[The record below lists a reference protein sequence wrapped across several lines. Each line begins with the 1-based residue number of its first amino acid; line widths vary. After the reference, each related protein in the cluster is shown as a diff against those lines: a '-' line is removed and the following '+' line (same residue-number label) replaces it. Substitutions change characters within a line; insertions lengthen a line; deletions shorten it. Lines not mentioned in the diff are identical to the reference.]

1 MSPLCRQASSAAK
14 HRHSLFKLDISGLDD
29 AGAYYLTESTYLVP
43 ASSKIK
49 SVTEVDRPG
58 VRVVARSQSTQ
69 AVILSR
75 SLKNATLLLVGTV
88 QEQDDA
94 LRSGKADAIA
104 SGRPGLANMATKLS
118 GSRILDGSFASA
130 STAVAVPKNRS
141 AALEYV
147 SDFIETAKASG
158 SVQRA
163 IDKAGL
169 MGGTVAPPLPRR

>member
-1 MSPLCRQASSAAK
+1 MSPLCRQASAAAK

-75 SLKNATLLLVGTV
+75 SLKNATLILVGTV
-88 QEQDDA
+88 QERDDA

-141 AALEYV
+141 ASTGVCERFHRN
-147 SDFIETAKASG
+147 SEGIGKRTACDR
-158 SVQRA
+158 Q
-163 IDKAGL
+163 AGL